1 MDDPITMPPRQLSA
15 GRAFCNVARA
25 LQAVGVLVSSVV
37 ANVSSSLN
45 RLGGQTPSPLPH
57 WPTSLGPVQAPGL
70 GPGESRTRD
79 RVANTMP
86 VLRCR
91 TWERRLLHRGRG
103 RRPRRR
109 RGAALVVGFARARC
123 LGPLG
128 SGSKPPRTRES
139 PRAQSRESLR
149 APIPRLNNGTR
160 ASVLIPGR
168 GSGGGKR
175 VFTLHRMQAV
185 ASSSRDRRPGP
196 SGNLSSAPICTPTI
210 VL

>member
-57 WPTSLGPVQAPGL
+57 WPTPLGPVQAPGR
-70 GPGESRTRD
+70 GPRQSRTRA
-79 RVANTMP
+79 RVANAMP

-91 TWERRLLHRGRG
+91 TWERRLLHCGRG
-103 RRPRRR
+103 RRSRRR
-109 RGAALVVGFARARC
+109 RGAALVVRFARARC
-123 LGPLG
+123 SGPVG
-128 SGSKPPRTRES
+128 SGSKPPRARES

-149 APIPRLNNGTR
+149 APIPRLSNVAC
-160 ASVLIPGR
+160 ASVREYTPTSCRWAAPWTRRPSNWRL
-168 GSGGGKR
+168 
-175 VFTLHRMQAV
+175 VN
-185 ASSSRDRRPGP
+185 ASSRCLPRWPAGFRILPG
-196 SGNLSSAPICTPTI
+196 SL
-210 VL
+210 